1 MFIALKS
8 MTNVMKMY
16 LFEFNNFRWAEAI
29 TYSKKG
35 IRVSESGDVATLLS
49 LYGRLIEAQVK
60 SNCYEG

>member
-1 MFIALKS
+1 MFYSREKHEKYDQS
-8 MTNVMKMY
+8 VFK
-16 LFEFNNFRWAEAI
+16 FNNFRWSEAI

-35 IRVSESGDVATLLS
+35 IRVAESGDVATLFS